1 MPVLKNINCWW
12 LVLNDLC
19 RSAKK
24 NGKII
29 IKSDGTALRDFI
41 ALEDILKIVNKLI
54 IKNISSPILNVC
66 SGKTFS
72 IKQIAMKIS
81 KNPYFKKKIPIKI
94 LKKKNNLKIKKFKYD
109 TKLIKKI
116 GLKSFVNI
124 DIQIKKFLNE
134 I

>member
-1 MPVLKNINCWW
+1 M
-12 LVLNDLC
+12 
-19 RSAKK
+19 
-24 NGKII
+24 
-29 IKSDGTALRDFI
+29 
-41 ALEDILKIVNKLI
+41 
-54 IKNISSPILNVC
+54 C

-72 IKQIAMKIS
+72 IKEIAMKIS

-94 LKKKNNLKIKKFKYD
+94 LKKKNYLKIKKFKYD